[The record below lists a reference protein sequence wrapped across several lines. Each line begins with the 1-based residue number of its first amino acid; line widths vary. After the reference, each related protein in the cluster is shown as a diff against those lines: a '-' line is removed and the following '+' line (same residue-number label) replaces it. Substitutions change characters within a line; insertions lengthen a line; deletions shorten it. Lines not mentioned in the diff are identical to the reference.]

1 MRALY
6 ILNIKNLNMQK
17 ENTAIEW
24 IEPEVKKLG
33 NASELVKNVNV
44 QGAGDSQFSVLDPS

>member
-6 ILNIKNLNMQK
+6 ILKIKNLNMQK

>member
-1 MRALY
+1 MHH
-6 ILNIKNLNMQK
+6 ILIIYTKDMQEKNKN
-17 ENTAIEW
+17 IEW
-24 IEPEVKKLG
+24 VEPEVKKLG